1 MEPLDKLTKTNAE
14 TSVMILYFYRSGLST
29 CIEKGQEM
37 SPTVNM
43 CKYHVMKKMSTDGYI
58 KEFHRIYV
66 LKFILLIKVHTQ
78 IIDHI
83 LYTCNPH
90 SLLYNKHPFH
100 IRPAIYVITGSYRF
114 HVVPHGSTSS
124 IGTPKARHCP

>member
-43 CKYHVMKKMSTDGYI
+43 CKYHVMKKN
-58 KEFHRIYV
+58 
-66 LKFILLIKVHTQ
+66 VH
-78 IIDHI
+78 
-83 LYTCNPH
+83 
-90 SLLYNKHPFH
+90 
-100 IRPAIYVITGSYRF
+100 
-114 HVVPHGSTSS
+114 
-124 IGTPKARHCP
+124 

>member
-43 CKYHVMKKMSTDGYI
+43 CKYHVMKKSPPMGTS
-58 KEFHRIYV
+58 KN
-66 LKFILLIKVHTQ
+66 FIEYMYLN
-78 IIDHI
+78 
-83 LYTCNPH
+83 LY
-90 SLLYNKHPFH
+90 Y
-100 IRPAIYVITGSYRF
+100 
-114 HVVPHGSTSS
+114 
-124 IGTPKARHCP
+124 

>member
-43 CKYHVMKKMSTDGYI
+43 CKYHVMKKKSTDGYI

-83 LYTCNPH
+83 LYTCNHRTSMRVEYTCMYTSRRRHVH
-90 SLLYNKHPFH
+90 S
-100 IRPAIYVITGSYRF
+100 AVTGSSRQT
-114 HVVPHGSTSS
+114 VTD
-124 IGTPKARHCP
+124 I